1 MLYEFMKVVDSL
13 SVFYSI
19 GQHCRA
25 RDFASPDIFMHCKF
39 ERRQLST
46 FFRLACSV
54 IAISLG

>member
-25 RDFASPDIFMHCKF
+25 RDFASPANFMHCKL
-39 ERRQLST
+39 RDVNCQL
-46 FFRLACSV
+46 FLD
-54 IAISLG
+54 